1 MPNPVPTAAELR
13 SAETLFSALDSP
25 LRLRI
30 LFLLADRGHFVH
42 ELVAKL
48 EKSQPLIS
56 QHLRVLKTS
65 GLVQSERSGREVIY
79 TLSTPKAI
87 KLIYTASKLYEELN
101 PEQPLD

>member
-1 MPNPVPTAAELR
+1 MPSIAPTPTELDAAEI
-13 SAETLFSALDSP
+13 LFSSLDSP

-30 LFLLADRGHFVH
+30 LVLLAERGHFVH
-42 ELVAKL
+42 ELVSKL

-56 QHLRVLKTS
+56 QHLRVLKSS

-87 KLIYTASKLYEELN
+87 KLIQTASKLHEELN
-101 PEQPLD
+101 S